1 MRTFT
6 GKCRTAQETIT
17 AYLWERET
25 WVPAH
30 ELVKL
35 ETPYG
40 YVGNSGDVRARELA
54 RNECPDKL
62 KGKVERA
69 EGRDIGLD
77 PRFAYF
83 RYREPNREPTVEE
96 VKEWSKRAVAAFD
109 TGRPLPA

>member
-6 GKCRTAQETIT
+6 GVCKTLHETIVV
-17 AYLWERET
+17 YLWERDE

-35 ETPYG
+35 DTLYG

-54 RNECPDKL
+54 RNDCPEKL

-83 RYREPNREPTVEE
+83 RYKRQPTETDLRRYARE
-96 VKEWSKRAVAAFD
+96 
-109 TGRPLPA
+109 